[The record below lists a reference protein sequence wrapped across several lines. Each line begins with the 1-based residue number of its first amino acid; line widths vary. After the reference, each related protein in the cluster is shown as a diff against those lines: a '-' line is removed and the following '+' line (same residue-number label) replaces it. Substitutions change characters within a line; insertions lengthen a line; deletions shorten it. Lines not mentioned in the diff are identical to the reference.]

1 MVSLLLFALYPQ
13 RGIGYFP
20 TKSSVSRQYFQE
32 CRLTGSHII
41 RMTPKRSTLS
51 YYLDR
56 LGPPEGL
63 LLLILSVIVGAG
75 TGFAAVLFIKLIHA
89 IQHLSYT
96 SFSAAVPILGKWV
109 YVIVPIVGG
118 LLVGPLILFAQ
129 EAKGHGVPEVMQ
141 ALILRGGRIRARVA
155 AAKIAASALCIGTG
169 GSAGREGPIVQVGS
183 ALGSSLGQIL
193 RLSDERIRNL
203 VACGAAAGIAATF
216 NAPIAGV
223 AFAIEVLMCG
233 LQVRHFGNVVIAAVS
248 ASIVSHFFFG
258 NRVAFEV
265 PVYTMNTPVEL
276 VLYLV
281 LGLSAA
287 IIGIMFIRMLNFS
300 ENLFDNWDFPQIF
313 KPAVGAVFLGILGFA
328 YMHLPE
334 VAQPMSGG
342 AHGGSGAIIPHMY
355 GSGFPFIELAI
366 QGKAS
371 LWILAILVILKPLAT
386 SFTLGSGNSGGVFA
400 PSLFTGAMLGGAMGH
415 LFQYLFPDIAGSPG
429 SYALVGMAALFSA
442 TARAPLTAMLI
453 VFEMS
458 NDYYMILPLMIAGI
472 AACYFAQWLHPES
485 IYTLKLAKRGVRF
498 SEGRDMDIMQGVKIS
513 EVMKVQPVTIHKD
526 QPLSDLMALFQ
537 ETNLHGFPVMKDGG
551 KVWGI
556 VTLNDINRAQMQ
568 ENFSTKGLRV
578 SDVAVEDPI
587 TVFPDEPIWV
597 AIQKMSPRD
606 LARLPVVRRGNS
618 GRLAGLISRSDILR
632 AYDVGVVRKQRGQII
647 QDDVELRKPADNGFA
662 EFVLKDSDACNNSM
676 VKDMQLPDTVNL
688 VSIKRAGQIII
699 PRGSTYL
706 EIGDVVTVY
715 GKTADIGR
723 LKDILNSC
731 QIPQPQ

>member
-1 MVSLLLFALYPQ
+1 
-13 RGIGYFP
+13 
-20 TKSSVSRQYFQE
+20 
-32 CRLTGSHII
+32 
-41 RMTPKRSTLS
+41 MTPKRNPLS
-51 YYLDR
+51 SYLDR
-56 LGPPEGL
+56 LAPPEGL
-63 LLLILSVIVGAG
+63 LLLILSVLVGAC
-75 TGFAAVLFIKLIHA
+75 TGLAAVLFIKLIHFIQYISYSGLSSA
-89 IQHLSYT
+89 I
-96 SFSAAVPILGKWV
+96 PILGKWV
-109 YVIVPIVGG
+109 YLVVPIIGG
-118 LLVGPLILFAQ
+118 LLVGPLIMFAQ

-193 RLSDERIRNL
+193 RLSDERIKNL

-248 ASIVSHFFFG
+248 ASIVSQFFFG

-265 PVYTMNTPVEL
+265 PIYTMNSPLEL
-276 VLYLV
+276 VFYLL

-287 IIGIMFIRMLNFS
+287 VIGIMFIRMLNFS
-300 ENLFDNWDFPQIF
+300 ENVFDGWDFPQLL

-328 YMHLPE
+328 YMHLPG
-334 VAQPMSGG
+334 VAEPMTGG
-342 AHGGSGAIIPHMY
+342 AHGGSGAVIPHMY
-355 GSGFPFIELAI
+355 GSGFPFIEVAI
-366 QGKAS
+366 QGKAT
-371 LWILAILVILKPLAT
+371 LWVLVLLIFLKPLAT

-400 PSLFTGAMLGGAMGH
+400 PSLFIGAMLGGAMGH
-415 LFQYLFPDIAGSPG
+415 LFNNYFPDIVSSPAAF
-429 SYALVGMAALFSA
+429 ALVGMAALFSA

-458 NDYYMILPLMIAGI
+458 NDYFMILPLMVAGVT
-472 AACYFAQWLHPES
+472 ATFFAQWLHPES

-498 SEGRDMDIMQGVKIS
+498 AEGRDMDIMQGVRVS
-513 EVMKVQPVTIHKD
+513 EVMKTTPVTIHKD
-526 QPLSDLMALFQ
+526 QSLSDLMALFQ

-556 VTLNDINRAQMQ
+556 VTLQDIDRAQMRDD
-568 ENFSTKGLRV
+568 FSSTKMKV
-578 SDVAVEDPI
+578 ADVAVEDPI

-606 LARLPVVRRGNS
+606 LARLPVVRRGTS

-632 AYDVGVVRKQRGQII
+632 AYDVGVMRKQRGQII
-647 QDDVELRKPADNGFA
+647 DDQVELRKSPDNSFA
-662 EFVLKDSDACNNSM
+662 EFVLTDSDNCNKAM
-676 VKDMQLPDTVNL
+676 VKEMQIPDTVNL
-688 VSIKRAGQIII
+688 VSIKRGGKIII
-699 PRGSTYL
+699 PRGSTRL
-706 EIGDVVTVY
+706 EAGDVVTVY
-715 GKTADIGR
+715 GKVSDIKV
-723 LKDILNSC
+723 LKDVMNSC
-731 QIPQPQ
+731 PLPGKYGNSN

>member
-1 MVSLLLFALYPQ
+1 
-13 RGIGYFP
+13 
-20 TKSSVSRQYFQE
+20 
-32 CRLTGSHII
+32 
-41 RMTPKRSTLS
+41 MTPKRNTLS
-51 YYLDR
+51 SYLDR
-56 LGPPEGL
+56 FAPPEGL
-63 LLLILSVIVGAG
+63 LLLILSVIVGAC
-75 TGFAAVLFIKLIHA
+75 TGLAAVLFIKLIYL
-89 IQHLSYT
+89 IQHLSY
-96 SFSAAVPILGKWV
+96 SSLSVAVPALGKWV
-109 YVIVPIVGG
+109 YVLVPIAGG

-155 AAKIAASALCIGTG
+155 AAKIAASAICIGTG

-183 ALGSSLGQIL
+183 ALGSTLGQVL

-248 ASIVSHFFFG
+248 ASIVSQFFFG

-265 PVYTMNTPVEL
+265 PVYAMHTPVEL
-276 VLYLV
+276 IFYLI
-281 LGLSAA
+281 LGLMAA
-287 IIGIMFIRMLNFS
+287 LIGIMFIRMLNFS
-300 ENLFDNWDFPQIF
+300 ENIFDGWKFPQML
-313 KPAVGAVFLGILGFA
+313 KPAIGATLLGLLGFA
-328 YMHLPE
+328 YMHLPG
-334 VAQPMSGG
+334 VAQPMTGG

-355 GSGFPFIELAI
+355 GSGFPFIEMAI
-366 QGKAS
+366 QGKAT
-371 LWILAILVILKPLAT
+371 LWILVALIFLKPIAT

-400 PSLFTGAMLGGAMGH
+400 PSLFTGAMLGGALGH
-415 LFQYLFPDIAGSPG
+415 LFQYFFPGIVSSPG
-429 SYALVGMAALFSA
+429 AYALVGMAALFSA

-458 NDYYMILPLMIAGI
+458 NDYFMILPLMVAGI
-472 AACYFAQWLHPES
+472 TASYFAQWLHPES

-498 SEGRDMDIMQGVKIS
+498 SEGRDMDIMQGVKVS
-513 EVMKVQPVTIHKD
+513 EVMKTQPVTIHKD

-537 ETNLHGFPVMKDGG
+537 ETHLLGFPVMKDGG

-556 VTLNDINRAQMQ
+556 VTLQDMDRAQLK
-568 ENFSTKGLRV
+568 ENFSSRTMRV

-606 LARLPVVRRGNS
+606 IARLPVVRRGSS
-618 GRLAGLISRSDILR
+618 GRLCGLISRSDILR

-647 QDDVELRKPADNGFA
+647 EDQVELRKPAENGFA
-662 EFVLKDSDACNNSM
+662 EFVLKEGDSCNNSM
-676 VKDMQLPDTVNL
+676 VKDMALPDTVNL
-688 VSIKRAGQIII
+688 VSIKRGGQIII
-699 PRGSTYL
+699 PRGSTCL
-706 EIGDVVTVY
+706 SVGDVVTVY
-715 GKTADIGR
+715 GKFDDIQR
-723 LKDILNSC
+723 LKDILNTC
-731 QIPQPQ
+731 QIPQPPK